1 MCGAVYLQLRTVP
14 LWGALIVD
22 MRIGKK
28 KCYEESSA
36 SIVLGMS

>member
-14 LWGALIVD
+14 LWGALILD

-28 KCYEESSA
+28 NYEESSA
-36 SIVLGMS
+36 